1 MASLLDGFIDAV
13 SGAEAG
19 LVALCVVMPLEN
31 RTSHPFPPSS
41 PPHVTPPAPIP
52 QPATSAALSLGWAGA
67 Q

>member
-31 RTSHPFPPSS
+31 CAPPFR
-41 PPHVTPPAPIP
+41 PAPP
-52 QPATSAALSLGWAGA
+52 TRAAPLLPGGRAPTLSLGWAGA

>member
-31 RTSHPFPPSS
+31 CAPPFRPA
-41 PPHVTPPAPIP
+41 PPHPRCSPRRPGPT
-52 QPATSAALSLGWAGA
+52 LSLGWAGA